1 MTQSGIDIITT
12 KQCIRKHQRSRVVTV
27 PFLIYDQKSYLASSI
42 YSIYILSAQETIIPV
57 HVKIKDV
64 DTIIFTSSKH
74 FIEQKKR
81 ILILNSLLKIE
92 YRITR
97 ITIINANE
105 SSQYLNINMSF
116 STNSFPSLTSISLSL
131 LPIQQIETY
140 ARHNLKCHTYHEQ
153 YTSNKQLFEYLYES
167 DHYGKHIIN
176 VSFQQLELDMLEKIK
191 QQIESLLII
200 YIVKF

>member
-1 MTQSGIDIITT
+1 MTQNGIYIITS
-12 KQCIRKHQRSRVVTV
+12 KQCIRKHQRSHVVTV

-57 HVKIKDV
+57 HAKIKD
-64 DTIIFTSSKH
+64 
-74 FIEQKKR
+74 
-81 ILILNSLLKIE
+81 

-153 YTSNKQLFEYLYES
+153 YISNKQLFEYLYES
-167 DHYGKHIIN
+167 DHYAKHIIN